1 MGIVVNTNLASVN
14 AQRNVDLSTSQLGKS
29 LERLSSGLRINRAGD
44 DAAGLAIAT
53 KLNAQVR
60 GLTQAARNVNN
71 AISLVQTAEGA
82 LNTITNLS
90 QRLRELAVQ
99 AASDDNTTTDRQTL
113 QNEAAQLVAE
123 LTRTSQTSEFNG
135 SPLLDGSYGNKF
147 FQIGAN
153 FSQTLTFSIGDVRA
167 KSLGTRATVNAGA
180 LTDGVGNAIGANIA
194 TGELKINGA
203 NVVTSDGD
211 DQLSVVELQSTDVAS
226 TSATAAGIGS
236 AGATTFNA
244 SLVFNNVLQKND
256 FGDLASIQGTLTA
269 TFANANGLTFTA
281 SLVIGDAAT
290 TITSSVAT
298 TTGSLAIEL
307 FSSYATI
314 GLTANASL
322 NYYATQLAVGSA
334 GATTF
339 NTSLVFS
346 HTIRTNDA
354 GNYASFV
361 GTVTATTHAAS
372 GIAVVASFVVG
383 DSGTTVSTNLATSGS
398 VSLEIVSSY
407 ASIGLTAGA
416 TAAAGSVIITRTATF
431 THATSAS
438 SFTVERSATFTY
450 ASINYAAS
458 VSGTQF
464 EINGTYVSFTANSES
479 GIASFAS
486 YLAKVVS
493 DINAASITNVQAVL
507 RSPSSAIAR
516 TFVLQATKGANLA
529 LRTTGASVATNLFL
543 SATYAT
549 SGGTTVIYNGQS
561 SAIGKAAAVN
571 AVRGTTNVTAT
582 ANSNVV
588 TGTTA
593 ISAVTIRSG
602 DLVINGVD
610 VGALSVLANDGSG
623 DLVAKLNSLSASTGV
638 TASVNTDNK
647 LVLTATDG
655 RNITIRSTSLV
666 QTALSV
672 GGSTNSNNV
681 QRGSVTLNSPKSITV
696 AGTKVA
702 DLGGDLSV
710 KTYTA
715 DLANKLSL
723 VDLSTQEKAAKALLT
738 IDAALDEVN
747 DIRSSIGA
755 IQSRLENTVLNLKI
769 AAENFTASESRIR
782 DADFALETSK
792 FTRNQILV
800 QAGTA
805 ILAQANT
812 TSQIALQLLQR

>member
-14 AQRNVDLSTSQLGKS
+14 AQRNVDLSTSQLNKS

-53 KLNAQVR
+53 KLSAQVR

-99 AASDDNTTTDRQTL
+99 AASDDNTTLDRQTL
-113 QNEAAQLVAE
+113 ANEAAQLVAE
-123 LTRTSQTSEFNG
+123 LTRTAQTSEFNG
-135 SPLLDGSYGNKF
+135 SPLLDGSYGNKY

-167 KSLGTRATVNAGA
+167 KSLGTRATVGAGA

-194 TGELKINGA
+194 TGELKINGT
-203 NVVTSDGD
+203 NIVTSDGD
-211 DQLSVVELQSTDVAS
+211 DQVSVVELLSTDVAS
-226 TSATAAGIGS
+226 TVSTAAGVGS
-236 AGATTFNA
+236 AGATTINA
-244 SLVFNNVLQKND
+244 SLIFNNVIQKND
-256 FGDLASIQGTLTA
+256 FGDLVSILGTLTA
-269 TFANANGLTFTA
+269 TA
-281 SLVIGDAAT
+281 
-290 TITSSVAT
+290 
-298 TTGSLAIEL
+298 
-307 FSSYATI
+307 
-314 GLTANASL
+314 
-322 NYYATQLAVGSA
+322 
-334 GATTF
+334 
-339 NTSLVFS
+339 
-346 HTIRTNDA
+346 
-354 GNYASFV
+354 
-361 GTVTATTHAAS
+361 HAAS
-372 GIAVVASFVVG
+372 GVTLTASFVIG
-383 DSGTTVSTNLATSGS
+383 DSATTYSTNVATSGS
-398 VSLEIVSSY
+398 AAFDLFSSY
-407 ASIGLTAGA
+407 ASIGVTVNAT
-416 TAAAGSVIITRTATF
+416 TAAASLMVD
-431 THATSAS
+431 
-438 SFTVERSATFTY
+438 RSATFTY

-458 VSGTQF
+458 LAGTAL
-464 EINGTYVSFTANSES
+464 EINGTYVAFTANNEA

-507 RSPSSAIAR
+507 RAPSSAIAR

-529 LRTTGASVATNLFL
+529 LKTTSASIATNLFL

-549 SGGTTVIYNGQS
+549 NGGTTVLYNGQS

-571 AVRGTTNVTAT
+571 AVRGTTNVTGT
-582 ANSNVV
+582 ANANVV
-588 TGTTA
+588 TGSSA
-593 ISAVTIRSG
+593 ITAVTIRSG

-610 VGALSVLANDGSG
+610 VGAISVLANDGSG

-638 TASVNTDNK
+638 TAAVNTDNK

-655 RNITIRSTSLV
+655 RNITIRSTTTI
-666 QTALSV
+666 QTALTI
-672 GGSTNSNNV
+672 GGNTNSNNV
-681 QRGSVTLNSPKSITV
+681 QRGSVTLNSPKSITIG
-696 AGTKVA
+696 GTKA
-702 DLGGDLSV
+702 SDLGSDLAV

-715 DLANKLSL
+715 DLTNKLSL
-723 VDLSTQEKAAKALLT
+723 VNLSTQESSAQALLT

>member
-14 AQRNVDLSTSQLGKS
+14 AQRNVDLSTSQLNKS

-53 KLNAQVR
+53 KLSAQVR

-99 AASDDNTTTDRQTL
+99 AASDDNTTLDRQTL
-113 QNEAAQLVAE
+113 ANEAAQLVAE
-123 LTRTSQTSEFNG
+123 LTRTAQTSEFNG
-135 SPLLDGSYGNKF
+135 SPLLDGSYGNKY

-167 KSLGTRATVNAGA
+167 KSLGTRATVGAGA

-194 TGELKINGA
+194 TGELKINGT
-203 NVVTSDGD
+203 NIVTSDGD
-211 DQLSVVELQSTDVAS
+211 DQVSVVELLSTDVAS
-226 TSATAAGIGS
+226 TVSTAAGVGS
-236 AGATTFNA
+236 AGATTINA
-244 SLVFNNVLQKND
+244 SLIFNNVIQKND
-256 FGDLASIQGTLTA
+256 FGDLVSILGTLTA
-269 TFANANGLTFTA
+269 TA
-281 SLVIGDAAT
+281 
-290 TITSSVAT
+290 
-298 TTGSLAIEL
+298 
-307 FSSYATI
+307 
-314 GLTANASL
+314 
-322 NYYATQLAVGSA
+322 
-334 GATTF
+334 
-339 NTSLVFS
+339 
-346 HTIRTNDA
+346 
-354 GNYASFV
+354 
-361 GTVTATTHAAS
+361 HAAS
-372 GIAVVASFVVG
+372 GVTLTASFVIG
-383 DSGTTVSTNLATSGS
+383 DSATTYSTNVATSGS
-398 VSLEIVSSY
+398 AAFDLFSSY
-407 ASIGLTAGA
+407 ASIGVTVNAT
-416 TAAAGSVIITRTATF
+416 TAA
-431 THATSAS
+431 TSLM
-438 SFTVERSATFTY
+438 VDRSATFTY

-458 VSGTQF
+458 LAGTAL
-464 EINGTYVSFTANSES
+464 EINGTYVAFTANNEA

-507 RSPSSAIAR
+507 RAPSSAIAR

-529 LRTTGASVATNLFL
+529 LKTTSASIATNLFL

-549 SGGTTVIYNGQS
+549 NGGTTVLYNGQS

-571 AVRGTTNVTAT
+571 AVRGTTNVTGT
-582 ANSNVV
+582 ANANVV
-588 TGTTA
+588 TGSSA
-593 ISAVTIRSG
+593 ITAVTIRSG

-610 VGALSVLANDGSG
+610 VGAISVLANDGSG

-638 TASVNTDNK
+638 TAAVNTDNK

-655 RNITIRSTSLV
+655 RNITIRSTTTI
-666 QTALSV
+666 QTALTI
-672 GGSTNSNNV
+672 GGNTNSNNV
-681 QRGSVTLNSPKSITV
+681 QRGSVTLNSPKSITIG
-696 AGTKVA
+696 GTKA
-702 DLGGDLSV
+702 SDLGSDLAV

-715 DLANKLSL
+715 DLTNKLSL
-723 VDLSTQEKAAKALLT
+723 VNLSTQESSAQALLT

-755 IQSRLENTVLNLKI
+755 IQSRLENTVVNLKI

>member
-14 AQRNVDLSTSQLGKS
+14 AQRNVDLSTSQLNKS

-53 KLNAQVR
+53 KLSAQVR

-99 AASDDNTTTDRQTL
+99 AASDDNTTLDRQTL
-113 QNEAAQLVAE
+113 ANEAAQLVAE
-123 LTRTSQTSEFNG
+123 LTRTAQTSEFNG
-135 SPLLDGSYGNKF
+135 SPLLDGSYGNKY

-167 KSLGTRATVNAGA
+167 KSLGTRATVGAGA

-194 TGELKINGA
+194 TGELKINGT
-203 NVVTSDGD
+203 NIVTSDGD
-211 DQLSVVELQSTDVAS
+211 DQVSVVELLSTDVAS
-226 TSATAAGIGS
+226 TVSTAAGVGS
-236 AGATTFNA
+236 AGATTINA
-244 SLVFNNVLQKND
+244 SLIFNNVIQKND
-256 FGDLASIQGTLTA
+256 FGDLVSILGTLTA
-269 TFANANGLTFTA
+269 TA
-281 SLVIGDAAT
+281 
-290 TITSSVAT
+290 
-298 TTGSLAIEL
+298 
-307 FSSYATI
+307 
-314 GLTANASL
+314 
-322 NYYATQLAVGSA
+322 
-334 GATTF
+334 
-339 NTSLVFS
+339 
-346 HTIRTNDA
+346 
-354 GNYASFV
+354 
-361 GTVTATTHAAS
+361 HAAS
-372 GIAVVASFVVG
+372 GVTLTASFVIG
-383 DSGTTVSTNLATSGS
+383 DSATTYSTNVATSGS
-398 VSLEIVSSY
+398 AAFDLFSSY
-407 ASIGLTAGA
+407 ASIGVTVNAT
-416 TAAAGSVIITRTATF
+416 TAAASLMVDR
-431 THATSAS
+431 
-438 SFTVERSATFTY
+438 RATFTY

-458 VSGTQF
+458 LAGTAL
-464 EINGTYVSFTANSES
+464 EINGTYVAFTANNEA

-507 RSPSSAIAR
+507 RAPSSAIAR

-529 LRTTGASVATNLFL
+529 LKTTSASIATNLFL

-549 SGGTTVIYNGQS
+549 NGGTTVLYNGQS

-571 AVRGTTNVTAT
+571 AVRGTTNVTGT
-582 ANSNVV
+582 ANANVV
-588 TGTTA
+588 TGSSA
-593 ISAVTIRSG
+593 ITAVTIRSG

-610 VGALSVLANDGSG
+610 VGAISVLANDGSG

-638 TASVNTDNK
+638 TAAVNTDNK

-655 RNITIRSTSLV
+655 RNITIRSTTTI
-666 QTALSV
+666 QTALTI
-672 GGSTNSNNV
+672 GGNTNSNNV
-681 QRGSVTLNSPKSITV
+681 QRGSVTLNSPKSITIG
-696 AGTKVA
+696 GTKA
-702 DLGGDLSV
+702 SDLGSDLAV

-715 DLANKLSL
+715 DLTNKLSL
-723 VDLSTQEKAAKALLT
+723 VNLSTQESSAQALLT

-755 IQSRLENTVLNLKI
+755 IQSRLENTVVNLKI

>member
-1 MGIVVNTNLASVN
+1 
-14 AQRNVDLSTSQLGKS
+14 

-123 LTRTSQTSEFNG
+123 LTRTAQTSEFNG

-153 FSQTLTFSIGDVRA
+153 YSQTLTFSVGDVRA
-167 KSLGTRATVNAGA
+167 KSLGTRATVKAGN
-180 LTDGVGNAIGANIA
+180 LTDGVHDGIGANIA
-194 TGELKINGA
+194 TGELKINGS

-211 DQLSVVELQSTDVAS
+211 DQLSVVELLSTDVAS
-226 TSATAAGIGS
+226 TAATAAAVGS
-236 AGATTFNA
+236 AGATVINA
-244 SLVFNNVLQKND
+244 SLIFNNVIQKND
-256 FGDLASIQGTLTA
+256 FGDLVSILGTLTA
-269 TFANANGLTFTA
+269 TQVAGGASGFQVTA
-281 SLVIGDAAT
+281 SFVIGDSAT
-290 TITSSVAT
+290 TISTVAGTSA
-298 TTGSLAIEL
+298 SLAIDL
-307 FSSYATI
+307 F
-314 GLTANASL
+314 
-322 NYYATQLAVGSA
+322 
-334 GATTF
+334 
-339 NTSLVFS
+339 
-346 HTIRTNDA
+346 
-354 GNYASFV
+354 
-361 GTVTATTHAAS
+361 
-372 GIAVVASFVVG
+372 
-383 DSGTTVSTNLATSGS
+383 
-398 VSLEIVSSY
+398 SSY
-407 ASIGLTAGA
+407 ASIGLTFGA
-416 TAAAGSVIITRTATF
+416 TIGAASVV
-431 THATSAS
+431 
-438 SFTVERSATFTY
+438 VERSATFTY

-493 DINAASITNVQAVL
+493 DINAASITNVQAIL

-529 LRTTGASVATNLFL
+529 LKTSGASVATNLFL
-543 SATYAT
+543 SATFAT

-571 AVRGTTNVTAT
+571 AVRGTTNVTGT
-582 ANSNVV
+582 ANSNVL
-588 TGTTA
+588 TGSTA
-593 ISAVTIRSG
+593 ITAVTIRSG

-610 VGALSVLANDGSG
+610 VGAVSVLANDGSG
-623 DLVAKLNSLSASTGV
+623 DLVAKLNSLSASSGV

-655 RNITIRSTSLV
+655 RNITIRSTSLI

-672 GGSTNSNNV
+672 GGNNNTNNV

-696 AGTKVA
+696 AGTKVS
-702 DLGGDLSV
+702 DLGGDLTV

-715 DLANKLSL
+715 DLTNKLSL
-723 VDLSTQEKAAKALLT
+723 VSLSTQESAAQALLT

-747 DIRSSIGA
+747 DIRSAIGA
-755 IQSRLENTVLNLKI
+755 IQSRLENTVTNLKI